1 MSDSPL
7 FSESWH
13 LVAGMKPSLRPE
25 VRVRRQTYRGRL
37 WYVLGDPYT
46 HRFFRITPEARVFLE
61 RLDGR
66 LTVEQAWAD
75 AMGDDPDA
83 APGQEEVIQVLAQL
97 FQAGLL
103 RSEQPLESLR
113 LAQHGRKQRLQAVRA
128 QLLNFLF
135 LRIPLW
141 DPDRTLNALAPL
153 WRWIVGPVGA
163 GIWILGVTIGFA
175 HVVGRG
181 EGWFAQTQGVLAPQ
195 NLLWLYA
202 TWVVVKFFHELGHAV
217 VCKRYGGEVH
227 VMGVMLMVFTPFP
240 YVDASAAWFFRERW
254 KRVLTGAGGML
265 AEVFV
270 AAIAAVIWANTS
282 PGVVHQI
289 AYNVMFLAS
298 VSTLLFNL
306 NPLLRFDGYYILS
319 DLVDTPN
326 LHGQSH
332 RQLTYWVERH
342 GFGLTRARPAA
353 RTPREAF
360 WLTTFGLAAAAYRVF
375 VLGLILVFLSDRFL
389 GLGLIIATLGFVLWI
404 VGPVVKFSRYVAT
417 APQLARVRQRAVGVT
432 LAAAGVV
439 GLGLF
444 VLPFPR
450 HFRAPGVVRAQPAW
464 EIVSG
469 VEGRLAEIVAEPGQP
484 VAAGD
489 LLVRLANPDLELEAR
504 RVEGAIAENEARRA
518 LALQRAPAF
527 VRPLDERLAALA
539 ERRAEL
545 QRQVQQL
552 EVRAPSAGL
561 WSAPLLMQA
570 NGLLV
575 PRGTLLGRVIGVG
588 ERRFVAVVAQEDAS
602 ELFGRDIRGTEARV
616 EGVAG
621 AVLTGRELRVVPAER
636 RRLPTPA
643 LGWMAGGAVQ
653 VRADDRQGVETVE
666 PYFEVSFALPAPG
679 VGEDAR
685 PWHERS
691 GVARFALP
699 WEPLGWQAWRSL
711 RQLLQRRS
719 GA

>member
-1 MSDSPL
+1 MTDSPL

-13 LVAGMKPSLRPE
+13 LVAAMKPALRPE
-25 VRVRRQTYRGRL
+25 VRLRRQTYRGRL

-46 HRFFRITPEARVFLE
+46 HRFFRITPEARAFLE

-66 LTVEQAWAD
+66 VTVEQAWTD
-75 AMGDDPDA
+75 AMADDPDA

-113 LAQHGRKQRLQAVRA
+113 LAQHGRRQRLQAVRS

-141 DPDRTLNALAPL
+141 DPDRVLNALAPV
-153 WRWIVGPVGA
+153 WRLVVGPVGA
-163 GIWILGVTIGFA
+163 AVWVLGVVIGLG

-181 EGWFAQTQGVLAPQ
+181 EGWLAQTEGVLSPN

-217 VCKRYGGEVH
+217 VCKRFGGEVH
-227 VMGVMLMVFTPFP
+227 VMGLMLMVFTPFP
-240 YVDASAAWFFRERW
+240 YVDASAAWYFRERW
-254 KRVLTGAGGML
+254 KRVLTGAGGMA
-265 AEVFV
+265 AEVFL
-270 AAIAAVIWANTS
+270 AAIAAVVWANTS
-282 PGVVHQI
+282 PGVVHQV

-332 RQLTYWVERH
+332 RQINYWVERH
-342 GFGLTRARPAA
+342 AFGLTRARPVG

-360 WLTTFGLAAAAYRVF
+360 WLTTFGVSAAAYRVF
-375 VLGLILVFLSDRFL
+375 VLGLILIFLSERFL
-389 GLGLIIATLGFVLWI
+389 GLGFVIAVLGFALWI
-404 VGPVVKFSRYVAT
+404 VGPVIKFLRYVTT
-417 APQLARVRQRAVGVT
+417 APQLARVRKRALGVT
-432 LAAAGVV
+432 AATAALLALV
-439 GLGLF
+439 LF

-450 HFRAPGVVRAQPAW
+450 HFRAPGVVRAQATW
-464 EIVSG
+464 EVLSG
-469 VEGRLAEIVAEPGQP
+469 VEGRLAEVVAEPGQS
-484 VAAGD
+484 VRAGD
-489 LLVRLANPDLELEAR
+489 LLVRLANPDLELDMKR
-504 RVEGAIAENEARRA
+504 LDGAIAENQARRA
-518 LALQRAPAF
+518 MAMQRAPAF
-527 VRPLDERLAALA
+527 LRPLDERIAALTA
-539 ERRAEL
+539 HRAEL
-545 QRQVQQL
+545 ARQLQTL
-552 EVRAPSAGL
+552 EVRAPGDGL
-561 WSAPLLMQA
+561 WSAPLLTQA
-570 NGLLV
+570 TGLLV
-575 PRGTLLGRVIGVG
+575 PRGTLLGRVVGAG
-588 ERRFVAVVAQEDAS
+588 ERKFVAVVAQDDAS
-602 ELFGRDIRGTEARV
+602 ELFGRDLRGAEARI
-616 EGVAG
+616 EGAAA
-621 AVLTGRELRVVPAER
+621 AVLTGSELRVVPAER

-643 LGWMAGGAVQ
+643 LGWMAGGSVQ
-653 VRADDRQGVETVE
+653 VRGGDQQGTETVE
-666 PYFEVSFALPAPG
+666 PYFEVSFTLPAPG

-685 PWHERS
+685 AWHDRS

-699 WEPLGWQAWRSL
+699 WEPLGWQAWRGL
-711 RQLLQRRS
+711 RQLLQRRT